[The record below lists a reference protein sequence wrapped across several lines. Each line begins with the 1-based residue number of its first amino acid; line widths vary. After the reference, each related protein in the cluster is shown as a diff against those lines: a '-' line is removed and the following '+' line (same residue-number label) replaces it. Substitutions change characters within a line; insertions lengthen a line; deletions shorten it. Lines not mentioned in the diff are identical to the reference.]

1 MSEKPRIGISACL
14 LGEKVRHNGGHK
26 RDLFVTEILSRFVE
40 WVPVCPEV
48 EVGMGVPRETVR
60 LVGNPSH
67 PRVVADRSG
76 KDWSRKMEAYS
87 RKRLKKLSSMNLSG
101 YIQRKTLR
109 AAAWSGSRFMVR
121 AARLYLRAAV
131 FSLRA

>member
-1 MSEKPRIGISACL
+1 M
-14 LGEKVRHNGGHK
+14 RHDGGHK

-76 KDWSRKMEAYS
+76 KT
-87 RKRLKKLSSMNLSG
+87 G
-101 YIQRKTLR
+101 
-109 AAAWSGSRFMVR
+109 
-121 AARLYLRAAV
+121 AARWKLIPAND
-131 FSLRA
+131 